1 MSQLPA
7 ARNQN
12 IIEQDLDKELL
23 IYDLQTNSAYSLNET
38 SKIIYRACSESLSFD
53 DLKRQYKFDDDF
65 INFALSELNSKN
77 LLEGYSAD
85 NFPGMNRRE
94 VIKKVGLASMIAL
107 PVIASIVA
115 PRATNAASGLLP
127 NGAAC
132 STANPTVCASGACS
146 GPKQTCCNRNGPN
159 NASDLATCTT
169 TTDCCLSTTT
179 SRCQGG
185 VCCRNAGINCAGGAN
200 NTPMPQL
207 CCSNSCTF
215 KQATG
220 QTTCD

>member
-115 PRATNAASGLLP
+115 PRATNAASGTKRIGDQCTGGTNDP
-127 NGAAC
+127 TCPTNRC
-132 STANPTVCASGACS
+132 SLNNTPTIGFE
-146 GPKQTCCNRNGPN
+146 TCCIPEATRF
-159 NASDLATCTT
+159 SFTCTNGDR
-169 TTDCCLSTTT
+169 DCCLGNSGCVNGT
-179 SRCQGG
+179 
-185 VCCRNAGINCAGGAN
+185 CCRNNGSGCGGQNA
-200 NTPMPQL
+200 L
-207 CCSNSCTF
+207 CCSGFCNAQNVC
-215 KQATG
+215 A
-220 QTTCD
+220 